1 MLSDLKN
8 IKSGKAELREF
19 GVTMAAILV
28 VIGDIALWRQ
38 RPSALYLIGSGIAL
52 GALGLLKPGI
62 LKPLQKAWMGLGLV
76 LGFFVSRVVM
86 SVLFYLIMTPI
97 GVIMRLSGKDI
108 LDEKIDRNRPSY
120 WHELPTAPKPK
131 ASYENQY

>member
-1 MLSDLKN
+1 MLNDLKN

-38 RPSALYLIGSGIAL
+38 RPTAVYLIGLGAAL
-52 GALGLLKPGI
+52 GVLGLFKPDI

-108 LDEKIDRNRPSY
+108 LDEKIDRNRSSY
-120 WHELPTAPKPK
+120 WHELPTARKPK
-131 ASYENQY
+131 ESYENQY